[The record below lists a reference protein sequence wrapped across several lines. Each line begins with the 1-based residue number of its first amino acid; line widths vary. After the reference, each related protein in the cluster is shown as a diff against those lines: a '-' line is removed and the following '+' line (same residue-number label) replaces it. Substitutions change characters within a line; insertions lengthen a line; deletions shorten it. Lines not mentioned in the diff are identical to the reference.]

1 MQNEKWKG
9 KTLLL
14 VICAKKLRLR
24 LFASHIK
31 FIFLDAIVR
40 FLPESE
46 AFSLLSV
53 KIDGKFGATF
63 WVIPRWWSTTSHA
76 KFTCASLISSLFILL
91 LRSLKAAISMAN
103 RFVEILLLLFFNI
116 FPFFRSQI
124 SRSSPLKWQKIMHP
138 SGLHFN
144 GTFQFSLRRCRR
156 RRFASNHH
164 PKPIAWA
171 AEKGTRLVERHKSG
185 KSYCFR
191 LISEVSISLC
201 RWWLLV
207 CLFWRGF
214 ARTNQGDGVAGGM
227 SVCRCERMYSKF
239 Y

>member
-1 MQNEKWKG
+1 MRNEKEKLFCSLSAP
-9 KTLLL
+9 KSFDFDCLPVTLNLYFSMRL
-14 VICAKKLRLR
+14 CASFQSLK
-24 LFASHIK
+24 H
-31 FIFLDAIVR
+31 
-40 FLPESE
+40 
-46 AFSLLSV
+46 FSLLSV
-53 KIDGKFGATF
+53 EIDGKFSATF
-63 WVIPRWWSTTSHA
+63 RVIPRWWSTTSHA
-76 KFTCASLISSLFILL
+76 KFTCAPLISSLFILL
-91 LRSLKAAISMAN
+91 LRSLKAAVSMAN

-116 FPFFRSQI
+116 FPFFCSQI

-144 GTFQFSLRRCRR
+144 GTFQFSLRRRR

-201 RWWLLV
+201 SWWLLV

-214 ARTNQGDGVAGGM
+214 
-227 SVCRCERMYSKF
+227 
-239 Y
+239 